1 MSLFDPY
8 ECKVY
13 KWICKNTGNDKPN
26 LLTLKYIAGYF
37 AKQLCIKATRKD
49 YRKKEN
55 VIKWLD
61 THYEKILNYVMSKD
75 DIKIEGKNISMTF
88 HKKDDYQIELLT
100 NKISN
105 IHIKK
110 KMIQTYQSNMKFS
123 SFPHSQNPVTVK
135 KIDTQNINPSTFKIQ
150 RNPPTS
156 SPFMKK
162 STHGYTFEGIN
173 DLPSFETNGKT
184 FKDLI
189 HN

>member
-13 KWICKNTGNDKPN
+13 KWICKNIGNDKPN

-37 AKQLCIKATRKD
+37 AKQLCIKATRED

-61 THYEKILNYVMSKD
+61 THYEKILNYVMSKG
-75 DIKIEGKNISMTF
+75 DIKIEGKNISITF

-110 KMIQTYQSNMKFS
+110 KMIQTYQYNMKFS
-123 SFPHSQNPVTVK
+123 SFPHKHKPGTY
-135 KIDTQNINPSTFKIQ
+135 TQNQSTHTLKIQ
-150 RNPPTS
+150 RKPPEP

-162 STHGYTFEGIN
+162 NTYTYDVKGIIY
-173 DLPSFETNGKT
+173 LPSFETNGKT